1 MSSKYGEKVIES
13 LIAAETSEKGRNH
26 MISALNKKND
36 PYFDRVHSGLR
47 SINFQGALN
56 LRGINTSRKRY

>member
-26 MISALNKKND
+26 MISALNKKNN
-36 PYFDRVHSGLR
+36 PIF
-47 SINFQGALN
+47 
-56 LRGINTSRKRY
+56 